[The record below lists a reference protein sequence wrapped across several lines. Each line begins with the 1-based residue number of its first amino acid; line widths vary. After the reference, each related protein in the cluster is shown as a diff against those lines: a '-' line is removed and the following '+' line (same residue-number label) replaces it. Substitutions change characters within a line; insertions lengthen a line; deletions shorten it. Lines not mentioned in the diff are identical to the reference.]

1 MSVSEKYAIIDRNN
15 GTSSVERVKSQKL
28 FIQVSVYINI
38 QLPIF
43 PYNVSNTM
51 ITSSRVG

>member
-1 MSVSEKYAIIDRNN
+1 MSVSEKYAIIDWNN

-28 FIQVSVYINI
+28 FIQVSV
-38 QLPIF
+38 PIF